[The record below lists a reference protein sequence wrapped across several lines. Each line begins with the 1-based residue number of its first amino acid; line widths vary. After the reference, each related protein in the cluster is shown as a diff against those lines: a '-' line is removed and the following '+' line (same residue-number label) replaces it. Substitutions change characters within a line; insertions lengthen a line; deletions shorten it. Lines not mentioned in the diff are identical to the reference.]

1 MTMTFGNVTKL
12 YEILLK
18 ADKSFI
24 AYYFLEN
31 ETLSANELSNYS
43 KCICSLRNKCAHF
56 DRLYDKNF
64 TKMACFDSMIKRNLI
79 KEKLDPNKIGYTLYG
94 YLVILARIF
103 KINKTVWTSF
113 LNNLYELLVFY
124 NTVSLIKN
132 YGFSGSAWYKNINM
146 DINLYNKI
154 ISIDNKTINLEN
166 IDIIKSKF
174 Y

>member
-1 MTMTFGNVTKL
+1 
-12 YEILLK
+12 
-18 ADKSFI
+18 
-24 AYYFLEN
+24 
-31 ETLSANELSNYS
+31 
-43 KCICSLRNKCAHF
+43 
-56 DRLYDKNF
+56 
-64 TKMACFDSMIKRNLI
+64 
-79 KEKLDPNKIGYTLYG
+79 
-94 YLVILARIF
+94 
-103 KINKTVWTSF
+103 
-113 LNNLYELLVFY
+113 LVFY

>member
-1 MTMTFGNVTKL
+1 M
-12 YEILLK
+12 
-18 ADKSFI
+18 S
-24 AYYFLEN
+24 
-31 ETLSANELSNYS
+31 
-43 KCICSLRNKCAHF
+43 H
-56 DRLYDKNF
+56 
-64 TKMACFDSMIKRNLI
+64 
-79 KEKLDPNKIGYTLYG
+79 
-94 YLVILARIF
+94 
-103 KINKTVWTSF
+103 
-113 LNNLYELLVFY
+113 ELLVFY